1 MQNLKLLLLKNNSY
15 VVAQVEEIVADY
27 GMPNCKLI
35 QPFSVNGIW
44 DPETGKVDLQPWP
57 CYTDQEEVLFSSD
70 NILTII
76 SPNADVVKAYI
87 DMVPSVIDEEV
98 DEVLQER

>member
-35 QPFSVNGIW
+35 QPYEVMS
-44 DPETGKVDLQPWP
+44 EVDLRP
-57 CYTDQEEVLFSSD
+57 CYML
-70 NILTII
+70 
-76 SPNADVVKAYI
+76 Y
-87 DMVPSVIDEEV
+87 
-98 DEVLQER
+98 

>member
-1 MQNLKLLLLKNNSY
+1 MQNLKLLLLKNDSY

-27 GMPNCKLI
+27 GMPNCKLVS
-35 QPFSVNGIW
+35 PYEVFPGVAL
-44 DPETGKVDLQPWP
+44 KPWP

-70 NILTII
+70 NILTIV
-76 SPNADVVKAYI
+76 SPSADVVKAYI

>member
-1 MQNLKLLLLKNNSY
+1 MQNLKLLLLKNDTY

-35 QPFSVNGIW
+35 NPHEVFPGVVL
-44 DPETGKVDLQPWP
+44 KPWP

-87 DMVPSVIDEEV
+87 DMVPTVIDEEV

>member
-1 MQNLKLLLLKNNSY
+1 MQNLKLLLLKNDSY

-35 QPFSVNGIW
+35 NPYEIFPGVVL
-44 DPETGKVDLQPWP
+44 KPWP

-70 NILTII
+70 NILTIV
-76 SPNADVVKAYI
+76 SPNSDVVKAYI
-87 DMVPSVIDEEV
+87 DMVPTVIDEEV

>member
-1 MQNLKLLLLKNNSY
+1 MQNLKLLLLKSDTY
-15 VVAQVEEIVADY
+15 LVAQVEEIVADY

-35 QPFSVNGIW
+35 QPFQV
-44 DPETGKVDLQPWP
+44 TGKVDLQPWP

-70 NILTII
+70 NIMTIV
-76 SPNADVVKAYI
+76 SPSADVVKAYI

>member
-1 MQNLKLLLLKNNSY
+1 MQNLKLLLLKNDTY

-27 GMPNCKLI
+27 GMPNCKLVR
-35 QPFSVNGIW
+35 PYEVFPGVVL
-44 DPETGKVDLQPWP
+44 KPWP
-57 CYTDQEEVLFSSD
+57 CYTDQREVLFSSD
-70 NILTII
+70 NILTIV

>member
-1 MQNLKLLLLKNNSY
+1 MQNLKLLLLKNDSY
-15 VVAQVEEIVADY
+15 IVAQVEEIVADY

-35 QPFSVNGIW
+35 NPYEVFPGVVL
-44 DPETGKVDLQPWP
+44 KPWP

-87 DMVPSVIDEEV
+87 DMVPTVIDEEV

>member
-1 MQNLKLLLLKNNSY
+1 MQNLKLLLLKNDAY
-15 VVAQVEEIVADY
+15 IVAQVEEIVADY

-35 QPFSVNGIW
+35 NPYEVFPGVVL
-44 DPETGKVDLQPWP
+44 KPWP

-87 DMVPSVIDEEV
+87 DMVPTVIDEEV